1 MAHASSNGLLTIMSP
16 AIRRELGDVRS
27 ILTATTSH
35 DSSFSV
41 VLDSALPPNHH
52 TLRVEDEDDSDVD
65 DAGDDAVEEVE
76 ECVDV
81 TKLL

>member
-16 AIRRELGDVRS
+16 AIRRELEDVRS

-41 VLDSALPPNHH
+41 VLDSTPRNHH